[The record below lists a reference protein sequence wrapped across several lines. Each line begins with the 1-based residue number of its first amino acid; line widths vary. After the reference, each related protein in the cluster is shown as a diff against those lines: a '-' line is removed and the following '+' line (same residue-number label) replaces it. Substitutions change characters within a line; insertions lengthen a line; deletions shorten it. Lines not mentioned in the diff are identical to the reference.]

1 MSARKAQVIAV
12 TPGGD
17 ITVDHIIG
25 FYALFN
31 VPDAPVPAAKAHRL
45 WVAEGLP
52 PHLIRNAREAKH
64 AFMSAC
70 KSIETRRRPEK
81 GSANTDRMTEVK
93 AAMVVESERYVIYQ
107 ITHHVRDPAAGV
119 INHPK
124 QMRVAYDKW
133 DEFIEWEPLNKRLNQ
148 DTLDDLGHAIQRHF
162 DQNQT
167 KIPGPRIRSAIRGL
181 MEDLD
186 GVNVRRKAGG
196 VYFVPKEGMSDL
208 EALGR
213 ILGELY
219 PEREGELHLIPCAN
233 AAGEREMIERHFS
246 VNVTTEVD
254 ELMAEVTEALTDTN
268 ERRMRKDRVNNI
280 LQRRQQLAQH
290 RERYKALLSTELE
303 EVGEKV
309 GLLDEQLTHLI
320 TKYGGE

>member
-1 MSARKAQVIAV
+1 MSARKPKVIAV

-17 ITVDHIIG
+17 ITMDHIIG
-25 FYALFN
+25 FYTLFN
-31 VPDAPVPAAKAHRL
+31 VPDAPVSAAKAHRL

-52 PHLIRNAREAKH
+52 PNLVPNSRENKH

-70 KSIETRRRPEK
+70 KSIETRKRPEQ
-81 GSANTDRMTEVK
+81 GSANTNRMTEVK
-93 AAMVVESERYVIYQ
+93 AAMVMETDQYVTYQ
-107 ITHHVRDPAAGV
+107 VTHHVRDPENNV

-124 QMRVAYDKW
+124 QMRVQYDKW
-133 DEFIEWEPLNKRLNQ
+133 NEYIEWESLDKRLNE
-148 DTLDDLGHAIQRHF
+148 DTLDDLGHAIERHYN
-162 DQNQT
+162 DNLS
-167 KIPGPRIRSAIRGL
+167 KLPGPRIRSAVRGL
-181 MEDLD
+181 MQDLD
-186 GVNVRRKAGG
+186 GVNVRKRAGG
-196 VYFVPKEGMSDL
+196 VYFVPKTGMKDL

-213 ILGELY
+213 ILTELY

-233 AAGEREMIERHFS
+233 ADGEKEMIERHFS

-254 ELMAEVTEALTDTN
+254 ELMAEVTEALTGT

-290 RERYKALLSTELE
+290 RQRYSKLLDTELE

-309 GLLDEQLTHLI
+309 ELLDEQVTNLI